1 MVKVAD
7 IVIIDVGPASFV
19 NSEPYVSKET
29 IEMLKNDLQDIAG

>member
-19 NSEPYVSKET
+19 NSEPCVSKET
-29 IEMLKNDLQDIAG
+29 IETLKNDLQDIAG